1 MNCKKRKTMAEVIRS
16 QSIDLKEIK
25 ERLIKIEEL
34 IKDLE
39 YSQKLRRSVKL

>member
-1 MNCKKRKTMAEVIRS
+1 MDCNKPTMAEVIRS

-25 ERLIKIEEL
+25 ERLTKIEEL